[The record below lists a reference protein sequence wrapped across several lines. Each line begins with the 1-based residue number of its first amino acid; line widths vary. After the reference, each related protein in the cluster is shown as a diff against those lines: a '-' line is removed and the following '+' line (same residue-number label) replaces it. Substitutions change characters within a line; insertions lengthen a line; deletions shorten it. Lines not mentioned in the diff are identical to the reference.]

1 MKFKIVCSQCKGHG
15 QVEAPDWMLDTL
27 KLLKK
32 LPGATSPE
40 LAHYF
45 IGIGAT
51 GINNRLE
58 ELRRLGRVRRERVGK
73 AYAYYVV

>member
-27 KLLKK
+27 KALRKMR
-32 LPGATSPE
+32 GATSPR
-40 LAHYF
+40 LAVHF
-45 IGIGAT
+45 PDLGVT
-51 GINNRLE
+51 SINNRLE